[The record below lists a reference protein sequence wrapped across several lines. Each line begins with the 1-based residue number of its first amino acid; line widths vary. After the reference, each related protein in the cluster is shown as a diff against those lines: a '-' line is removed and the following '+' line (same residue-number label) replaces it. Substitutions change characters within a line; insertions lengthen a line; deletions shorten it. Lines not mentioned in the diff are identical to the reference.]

1 MPGHTRITSGSIP
14 KYRQLLIIL
23 RNKILTGTIGPGERL
38 PPEEELASA
47 YHVSRGTVRRA
58 IAQLEAERLIETT
71 HGLGSFVR
79 QVHPSTIP
87 FRFLDPGC
95 FLGDRGATAYKTL
108 VQESLAAPME
118 VAERLRIPFGVSVI
132 HIARQMVVDG
142 HVTAYSERYLLE
154 EVMPSLVEE
163 DLSQVPFLHE
173 LLVTASEFPL
183 LRAEIEIEAHILGEE
198 ELPLLEANPGETAI
212 LINRLTFTAPNRP
225 AVWYTGLFKNA
236 YYLGIEVCDNM
247 S

>member
-1 MPGHTRITSGSIP
+1 
-14 KYRQLLIIL
+14 
-23 RNKILTGTIGPGERL
+23 
-38 PPEEELASA
+38 
-47 YHVSRGTVRRA
+47 
-58 IAQLEAERLIETT
+58 
-71 HGLGSFVR
+71 
-79 QVHPSTIP
+79 
-87 FRFLDPGC
+87 
-95 FLGDRGATAYKTL
+95 
-108 VQESLAAPME
+108 ME

-142 HVTAYSERYLLE
+142 HVNAYSERYLLE